1 LEAAF
6 FAGLKARA
14 STEDLSRMFL
24 QQALLV
30 DVLFLFET
38 FDQRLHALF
47 LRIGCASEAEFHL
60 LERLV
65 VGLRFR

>member
-24 QQALLV
+24 QQALSRFSRQHHDQCSVTWGRIRVRHRILV
-30 DVLFLFET
+30 
-38 FDQRLHALF
+38 
-47 LRIGCASEAEFHL
+47 
-60 LERLV
+60 
-65 VGLRFR
+65 